1 VNIQAAP
8 SSSNQALEKASET
21 NKKVKY
27 PMKIFTTKYIAP
39 ALLLGA
45 LALPATAQTPPP
57 PPFHHHAGVNARL
70 HEQQER
76 IHQGV
81 GSDQLTRREQY
92 RLDVRDARI
101 RTQEGRDRLSGGK
114 FTPA

>member
-1 VNIQAAP
+1 
-8 SSSNQALEKASET
+8 
-21 NKKVKY
+21 
-27 PMKIFTTKYIAP
+27 MKIFTTKYIAP